1 MGVKSAIINCFS
13 FVFLIIMKTSLNHL
27 PPGKRE
33 QILEIV
39 SIIKEVVAP
48 EKIILFGSYAK
59 GKYVQLFF
67 LQIL

>member
-1 MGVKSAIINCFS
+1 
-13 FVFLIIMKTSLNHL
+13 MKTSLNHL